1 MVRLHGTQRD
11 IVSDRDALFT
21 SQFWQEINA
30 CLGTKLSR
38 STAYH
43 PQSDGQTERTNRTL
57 EQTLRRFVN
66 PTQEDWDEHLDAA
79 AFAISNAWQESV
91 QNTPFFLNYGQ
102 HPLTPAS
109 VDVGTKAP
117 AAKAFTG
124 KLAEAVELAKEA
136 CRRAQDRQAMYA
148 NSQRRDVVP
157 FMVGS
162 QMLLSTKNVRLK
174 NPGARKLLPKWIG
187 PFKLIKQVG
196 KVAYQLDLPSNLKL
210 HDVFPCLSPER
221 IPF

>member
-1 MVRLHGTQRD
+1 
-11 IVSDRDALFT
+11 
-21 SQFWQEINA
+21 
-30 CLGTKLSR
+30 
-38 STAYH
+38 
-43 PQSDGQTERTNRTL
+43 
-57 EQTLRRFVN
+57 
-66 PTQEDWDEHLDAA
+66 
-79 AFAISNAWQESV
+79 
-91 QNTPFFLNYGQ
+91 
-102 HPLTPAS
+102 
-109 VDVGTKAP
+109 
-117 AAKAFTG
+117 
-124 KLAEAVELAKEA
+124 
-136 CRRAQDRQAMYA
+136 MYA